1 MPTMVTHELLERALA
16 EAHLPSLIVTMA
28 QLTGRMDLLPETWRP
43 RYMPYT
49 DQRDGGLT
57 GAQQAELAEI
67 VRELLPQLIGRR
79 PSAAAAD
86 PPHGVLRSLMDF
98 VAGMEIPQRYVPL
111 LEEELG
117 LDRGATAAKSASRA
131 GATGLRVLVVG
142 AGMSGLLAG
151 IKLKQAGYDF
161 EIIERSGDVSGT
173 WHTNTYPGCRVDSQN
188 HLYSYSFF
196 PNHDWPHHFSTQDA
210 LKGYFRAAADA
221 FGLWDH
227 IRLETTLIDARY
239 EAASGLWH
247 ARLLTASGEERA
259 VSINAIISAVGQL
272 NSPNIPEITG
282 QDIFNGAQFHSA
294 TWRHDVDLADKS
306 VAVVGTGASAFQLI
320 PEVAAKAGRVT
331 IFQRTAPWVSPTPDY
346 HMEVGEGQKWLF
358 KELPFYA
365 NWYRFWLFW
374 MMTEG
379 AMPALRIDP
388 EWDAGDGS
396 ISALNQGIRNVLVER
411 MRQQVGSRMDLLEKV
426 IPKSPLGGKR
436 TLRDNGLWIETLKRA
451 NVELV
456 TTKIRETTADAVVT
470 EDGAAYPA
478 DMIIYGTGFHAS
490 RFLQS
495 TRIFGREGIE
505 LNEMWAG
512 DPRAYLG
519 ITVPGFPNFFCIYGP
534 NTNLV
539 AQGSIVFMSE
549 CAVRYIV
556 SALDLLQ
563 ERGAVTLEPKPGVNN
578 AYNARVDE
586 ENARMAWGM
595 PGVTNWYKSASGRVS
610 QNWPFPL
617 VDYWKV
623 THKPD
628 PADFIFDQRR
638 IRQPAI

>member
-1 MPTMVTHELLERALA
+1 
-16 EAHLPSLIVTMA
+16 
-28 QLTGRMDLLPETWRP
+28 
-43 RYMPYT
+43 
-49 DQRDGGLT
+49 
-57 GAQQAELAEI
+57 
-67 VRELLPQLIGRR
+67 
-79 PSAAAAD
+79 
-86 PPHGVLRSLMDF
+86 
-98 VAGMEIPQRYVPL
+98 
-111 LEEELG
+111 
-117 LDRGATAAKSASRA
+117 
-131 GATGLRVLVVG
+131 
-142 AGMSGLLAG
+142 
-151 IKLKQAGYDF
+151 
-161 EIIERSGDVSGT
+161 
-173 WHTNTYPGCRVDSQN
+173 
-188 HLYSYSFF
+188 
-196 PNHDWPHHFSTQDA
+196 
-210 LKGYFRAAADA
+210 
-221 FGLWDH
+221 
-227 IRLETTLIDARY
+227 
-239 EAASGLWH
+239 
-247 ARLLTASGEERA
+247 
-259 VSINAIISAVGQL
+259 
-272 NSPNIPEITG
+272 
-282 QDIFNGAQFHSA
+282 
-294 TWRHDVDLADKS
+294 
-306 VAVVGTGASAFQLI
+306 
-320 PEVAAKAGRVT
+320 
-331 IFQRTAPWVSPTPDY
+331 
-346 HMEVGEGQKWLF
+346 
-358 KELPFYA
+358 
-365 NWYRFWLFW
+365 
-374 MMTEG
+374 MTEG
-379 AMPALRIDP
+379 AMPALRVDP
-388 EWDAGDGS
+388 EWEAGDGS

-411 MRQQVGSRMDLLEKV
+411 MRQQVGSRTDLLEKV

-478 DMIIYGTGFHAS
+478 DLIIYGTGFHAS

-495 TRIFGREGIE
+495 TRIFGRKGIE

-563 ERGAVTLEPKPGVNN
+563 ERGAVALEPKPGVNN

-623 THKPD
+623 TQKPD

-638 IRQPAI
+638 IRQPST